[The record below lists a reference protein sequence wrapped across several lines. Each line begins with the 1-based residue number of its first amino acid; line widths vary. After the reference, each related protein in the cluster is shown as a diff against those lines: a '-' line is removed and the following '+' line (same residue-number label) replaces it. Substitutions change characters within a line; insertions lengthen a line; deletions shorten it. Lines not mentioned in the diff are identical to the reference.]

1 MCLRFYSRPLSE
13 IVDFIDGWWKM
24 TDRFN
29 RKINYC
35 GGMGLFGSGF
45 KNMDKGLNHFL
56 NLKQVVTVRFTTID
70 GSII

>member
-1 MCLRFYSRPLSE
+1 
-13 IVDFIDGWWKM
+13 
-24 TDRFN
+24 
-29 RKINYC
+29 
-35 GGMGLFGSGF
+35 MGLFGSGF

>member
-1 MCLRFYSRPLSE
+1 MAG
-13 IVDFIDGWWKM
+13 IKM

-35 GGMGLFGSGF
+35 GGMELFGSGF